1 MPPESVYFYHISRL
15 GEGFFFQKKFR
26 KILLRTV
33 GKGAQMFHEKRRK
46 ILFRTVIKGTVRIT
60 GTAEKGGLTVWGEHK
75 YFLLSAIKGECQE
88 KIFERGISEQ
98 NDKDDNGN
106 DSHQSQDCGNKAAGG
121 FSAALGVEF
130 GAVSFGVNGV
140 ESLLAC

>member
-1 MPPESVYFYHISRL
+1 MPPESVYFYHISRR
-15 GEGFFFQKKFR
+15 GESFFFQKKFR

-88 KIFERGISEQ
+88 NPLKRVLLQKFD
-98 NDKDDNGN
+98 NDNHRN
-106 DSHQSQDCGNKAAGG
+106 HAHQSKDCGNKAAGG